1 MSTKKK
7 ILAAAL
13 AVCLL
18 SIASF
23 GTLAWFNASES
34 VTNKFMVATT
44 GGGTGT
50 GGGTTDEK
58 IFSVDLWEYIG
69 TDDVN
74 TDPSIDASEK
84 DHDGITFDNVLP
96 GVEYDKVPVVENT
109 GSYDQ
114 YVRVVVTLTN
124 ATKWAQVLNRYGI
137 TDLDSIFLGF
147 NNKWMRAEIIS
158 DDKNDTDVTND
169 ELSYV
174 YYLNEK
180 LGPAAKEVLFTDV
193 KMPEQLT
200 QADMA
205 ELADASGNIQFDLE
219 IRADAIQTEGLGDA
233 VENAATA
240 FEAAKLAYDKVGWPA
255 GRDSI

>member
-44 GGGTGT
+44 GTGTGT
-50 GGGTTDEK
+50 GGGSTDEK

-69 TDDVN
+69 TDTVD
-74 TDPSIDASEK
+74 TDPSIDDTEK

-124 ATKWAQVLNRYGI
+124 ATKWAEVLNSYGI

-147 NNKWMRAEIIS
+147 NNKWMRAEIIT

-180 LGPAAKEVLFTDV
+180 LAPAAKEVFFTDV

-205 ELADASGNIQFDLE
+205 KLADASGNVQFDLT

-233 VENAATA
+233 VTNAATA

>member
-1 MSTKKK
+1 
-7 ILAAAL
+7 
-13 AVCLL
+13 
-18 SIASF
+18 
-23 GTLAWFNASES
+23 
-34 VTNKFMVATT
+34 
-44 GGGTGT
+44 
-50 GGGTTDEK
+50 
-58 IFSVDLWEYIG
+58 
-69 TDDVN
+69 
-74 TDPSIDASEK
+74 
-84 DHDGITFDNVLP
+84 
-96 GVEYDKVPVVENT
+96 
-109 GSYDQ
+109 
-114 YVRVVVTLTN
+114 
-124 ATKWAQVLNRYGI
+124 
-137 TDLDSIFLGF
+137 
-147 NNKWMRAEIIS
+147 MRAEIIS
-158 DDKNDTDVTND
+158 DDKNDADVTND

-180 LGPAAKEVLFTDV
+180 LVPAAKEVLFTDV